1 MVVFHDITV
10 SVDQLL
16 VMRTGELWA
25 HSIDICRAIGRPLP
39 QLDMERMA
47 TLSAELMAAVP
58 LAMAYRGS
66 TMPGRA
72 ARFVLTGPAGGTYT
86 VPLAPQMQAA
96 EPEVTIVTDPVGLC
110 QVAVRRLSPEQLD
123 AAIDGDHALGSLV
136 LAGIDALA
144 RD

>member
-1 MVVFHDITV
+1 
-10 SVDQLL
+10 
-16 VMRTGELWA
+16 
-25 HSIDICRAIGRPLP
+25 
-39 QLDMERMA
+39 MA

-66 TMPGRA
+66 TAPGRA